1 MSRGVAAST
10 GSVLRFAR
18 TVLGDV
24 PAADLGPTY
33 AHEHLVIDGG
43 RPVEMHP
50 DFLLADVVRLGAE
63 LGEGRALGLATVV
76 DAMPADAGR
85 NARLLAELSRRSGVR
100 VIAVTGLHHARY
112 YGPSHWSERLS
123 ADELAGLFVA
133 DVQEGIDANDY
144 SGPVVR
150 RTPFRAGA
158 IKVAGS
164 QDGLSA
170 RDRKLFE
177 AAAIA
182 HARTGAPILTH
193 CENGTGG
200 VEQLETLAGL
210 GVAPAA
216 IILSHVDKVVDV
228 GYHTELA
235 AAGATLEYD
244 QSFRWGDRENGT
256 LELLSAMLSR
266 GFGDRIVLGNDAARQ
281 RYYRAWGGGPGLA
294 WLLGE
299 FSERMADAGIDEAAR
314 RALFVAN
321 PARVFAFAPA
331 TTPAGPTAASGST
344 G

>member
-1 MSRGVAAST
+1 MSV
-10 GSVLRFAR
+10 AR

-50 DFLLADVVRLGAE
+50 DFLLADVDRLAAE
-63 LGEGRALGLATVV
+63 LEEARALGLATVV

-85 NARLLAELSRRSGVR
+85 NAGLLAELSRRSGVN

-123 ADELAGLFVA
+123 VDELAALFVA
-133 DVQEGIDANDY
+133 DLEEGVDANDY

-164 QDGLSA
+164 EGGLSA
-170 RDRKLFE
+170 RDRRLFE
-177 AAAIA
+177 AAAAA
-182 HARTGAPILTH
+182 HLRTGAPILTH
-193 CENGTGG
+193 CEDGTGG
-200 VEQLETLAGL
+200 VEQLAALAGF

-216 IILSHVDKVVDV
+216 VILSHVDKVVDL
-228 GYHTELA
+228 GYHAELA
-235 AAGATLEYD
+235 GAGATLEYD

-256 LELLSAMLSR
+256 VTLLVAMIAR
-266 GFGDRIVLGNDAARQ
+266 GLGDRIVLGNDAARQ
-281 RYYRAWGGGPGLA
+281 RYYRAWGGGPGLV

-299 FSERMADAGIDEAAR
+299 FSARMVDAGIGEEAR
-314 RALFVAN
+314 HDLFVTN
-321 PARVFAFAPA
+321 PARAFAFASA
-331 TTPAGPTAASGST
+331 DAAVTAGTGSER
-344 G
+344 